1 MQLFGRMGR
10 GEKNP
15 FAVAGTSHASSG
27 DLRVETKR
35 DQVGQLSE
43 VPLAAEYPGSPGTL
57 PLGDLI
63 CQLSL
68 VRLIA

>member
-43 VPLAAEYPGSPGTL
+43 VPLAAEYPGTL

-63 CQLSL
+63 CQLSH